1 MWNIFSN
8 ITEDNELEQWKIRIK
23 IDKGKQ
29 PLPNITDIGTETLII
44 GYCLW
49 NQTEYDEKLSVAPII
64 DDIPSL
70 RKNTIVFPRE
80 GAFAWSI
87 LNNGSFLWE
96 SKITKKEFETA
107 YCFMV
112 WADPIGSAAFFD
124 DSNYWKG
131 VLRIEDNSL
140 VKHDEKGNGYIN
152 HIIEINLNIAQG
164 VISYFIDLVEKFSTG
179 SFDELKLIHD
189 EVKGGNIDALGK
201 LGVMGPSLGDNDTC
215 IMAGAI
221 DAYEYGNRVTTGRK
235 EDLYDFNYY
244 NEQRKIAFNSEDGC
258 INEHPDYNNPDHTT
272 VFSPYAAMK
281 VKWGQS
287 NISIYDFK
295 TPIKQLYAEMIRIGN
310 DGRIY
315 SNEGFSNINWGIV
328 GRQLE
333 LEKGKAN
340 FYAALDPRSSNDAH
354 DEKAT
359 NTGYEMV
366 EKAALDK
373 KFPVKLDRKILFSLT
388 LKALRENDL
397 FTCLGAEMYK
407 EKQLAEKA
415 KKTIDAQTEYYYSNP
430 Y

>member
-152 HIIEINLNIAQG
+152 
-164 VISYFIDLVEKFSTG
+164 
-179 SFDELKLIHD
+179 
-189 EVKGGNIDALGK
+189 
-201 LGVMGPSLGDNDTC
+201 
-215 IMAGAI
+215 
-221 DAYEYGNRVTTGRK
+221 
-235 EDLYDFNYY
+235 
-244 NEQRKIAFNSEDGC
+244 
-258 INEHPDYNNPDHTT
+258 
-272 VFSPYAAMK
+272 
-281 VKWGQS
+281 
-287 NISIYDFK
+287 
-295 TPIKQLYAEMIRIGN
+295 
-310 DGRIY
+310 
-315 SNEGFSNINWGIV
+315 
-328 GRQLE
+328 
-333 LEKGKAN
+333 
-340 FYAALDPRSSNDAH
+340 
-354 DEKAT
+354 
-359 NTGYEMV
+359 
-366 EKAALDK
+366 
-373 KFPVKLDRKILFSLT
+373 
-388 LKALRENDL
+388 
-397 FTCLGAEMYK
+397 
-407 EKQLAEKA
+407 
-415 KKTIDAQTEYYYSNP
+415 
-430 Y
+430 